1 MFFVNLLYFFLLMAY
16 LLGFIN
22 VLNKDTKNPTMQIIE
37 MGLLV
42 TLKLNLFN

>member
-1 MFFVNLLYFFLLMAY
+1 MFLSIYFTFFLLMAY

-22 VLNKDTKNPTMQIIE
+22 VLNKETKNPTMQIIE